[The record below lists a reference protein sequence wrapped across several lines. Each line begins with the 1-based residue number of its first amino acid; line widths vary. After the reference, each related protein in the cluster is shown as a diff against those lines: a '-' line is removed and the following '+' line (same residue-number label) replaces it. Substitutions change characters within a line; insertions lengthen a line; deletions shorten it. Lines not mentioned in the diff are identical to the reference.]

1 MHRFTSSRVEIATGI
16 ILGCPEIGHT
26 GTPQN
31 YKIEGKTMTNGF
43 EMMWGMRYPTF
54 GEPMINPHLAH
65 ANMLI
70 S

>member
-16 ILGCPEIGHT
+16 ILGCPEIGYT

-43 EMMWGMRYPTF
+43 EMM
-54 GEPMINPHLAH
+54 
-65 ANMLI
+65 
-70 S
+70 